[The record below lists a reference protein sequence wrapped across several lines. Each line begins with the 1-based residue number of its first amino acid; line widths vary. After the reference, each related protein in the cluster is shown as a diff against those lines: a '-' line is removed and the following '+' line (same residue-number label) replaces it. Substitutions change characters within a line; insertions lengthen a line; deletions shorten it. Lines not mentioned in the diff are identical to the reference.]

1 MSLLPTA
8 HAGQGFGARRI
19 DFYTVSG
26 EVAASDAATGRVRD
40 DDGIDHDVRLM
51 ERTSALAPGDNVTV
65 LRVQSG
71 PNRRSRPVA
80 LVNHSREV
88 WVRAAPDATA
98 LLARTGVTRSLNWWL
113 SMLLLAV
120 TALAV
125 VWPDLPFLL
134 TELNGPMMA
143 GIPATNIFAEINM
156 LMPSLAGWRLEA
168 ALPGGLLDGI
178 AALNVI
184 ATNQLTEWGLAL
196 GATLLTLL
204 AFAARSWRLVYMPA
218 LVLFA
223 LASGAILGAPVA
235 TLAIAGGAMLF
246 FMIAGLVNRI
256 RDAGRFNARVERLA
270 EHALRN
276 PPQEG
281 VRVSENAAVTA
292 IAAAAAMAQ
301 SDEVSPAMAR
311 DIQNDAEAQAEAE
324 PANPADD
331 AANGEAEASPPVELP
346 PTIDAEPVEDE
357 IVAAADTA
365 ASGEVEAAQ
374 DGAGEGA
381 SDAPET
387 VEAVEAVE
395 ADTVTADDSTSDES
409 DEPLVA
415 DADDAEATAE
425 TVDAVDAGEA
435 DDDETV
441 AGAQEEA
448 IAPLAPAAAEEDDDL
463 PSLEAVAAAAALSA
477 TEQAGAPA
485 ETPADAETVAQAI
498 DIDDERTMAL
508 APPPP
513 MPARPTRQTPQT
525 EEATPSIPSAAEPGP
540 EDAAPS
546 VPLESEA
553 LAAEETASDVAEADS
568 PEPTDAPTD
577 APSDALQGVESRVAE
592 AVEAAGRRDMPII
605 DDPLMADGPD
615 PMVTSGP
622 AGDLAPDAPELELDG
637 EDRS

>member
-88 WVRAAPDATA
+88 WVRAAPDATS

-113 SMLLLAV
+113 SMLLLAL

-125 VWPDLPFLL
+125 VWPDLHFLL

-168 ALPGGLLDGI
+168 ALPGGMLDGI

-184 ATNQLTEWGLAL
+184 ETGQLTEWGLAL

-246 FMIAGLVNRI
+246 FMLAGLVNRI

-281 VRVSENAAVTA
+281 VRVSEGAAVTA

-301 SDEVSPAMAR
+301 GQDDSQTMAR
-311 DIQNDAEAQAEAE
+311 DIQDDAEIQAEAE

-346 PTIDAEPVEDE
+346 PAAEAEPAEDDTVE
-357 IVAAADTA
+357 AADTA
-365 ASGEVEAAQ
+365 AAGEVEAAREETGK
-374 DGAGEGA
+374 DAGE
-381 SDAPET
+381 PEE
-387 VEAVEAVE
+387 VEAVQVVETDAETDTVAADDAASDE
-395 ADTVTADDSTSDES
+395 AD
-409 DEPLVA
+409 EPQAV
-415 DADDAEATAE
+415 DADDAEAVTE
-425 TVDAVDAGEA
+425 TVDAVEAREA
-435 DDDETV
+435 DAEETV
-441 AGAQEEA
+441 ADVQDEPV
-448 IAPLAPAAAEEDDDL
+448 APLAPVAVEEDDDL

-477 TEQAGAPA
+477 SEQEGSPAEAPA
-485 ETPADAETVAQAI
+485 EADPVAQVTE
-498 DIDDERTMAL
+498 IDDDRTMAL

-513 MPARPTRQTPQT
+513 MPARP
-525 EEATPSIPSAAEPGP
+525 ATPPEETGDATASTPAAAEPHP
-540 EDAAPS
+540 TEATQPAPLEAEAQVVEEVAADAA
-546 VPLESEA
+546 EA
-553 LAAEETASDVAEADS
+553 GS
-568 PEPTDAPTD
+568 PEPAG
-577 APSDALQGVESRVAE
+577 APSDALQDVESRVAE
-592 AVEAAGRRDMPII
+592 AVEAAGRNDTPMI

-615 PMVTSGP
+615 PMVSSGP